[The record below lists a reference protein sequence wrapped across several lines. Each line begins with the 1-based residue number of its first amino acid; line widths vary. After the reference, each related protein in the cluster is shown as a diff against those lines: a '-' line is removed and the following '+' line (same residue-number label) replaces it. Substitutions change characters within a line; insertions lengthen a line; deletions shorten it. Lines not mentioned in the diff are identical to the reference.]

1 MRLLRRRKD
10 AETVSGT
17 AASDE
22 AVRVSAEG
30 LIALHQAARLLPLRA
45 GAVRARQA
53 GSYVSAFKGRGM
65 EFDEVRPY
73 LPGDDVR
80 SLDWRVTA
88 RTGKPHT
95 KLFREERERP
105 VLVWVDYRKPMFF
118 ATRGAYKA
126 VVAARAAALL
136 AWSAVAHGDR
146 LGGMVFS
153 EQDHLELRPG
163 QGKAA
168 ALHLIRHLA
177 EHPAWDAEKRGS
189 ADSDAPWSLA
199 RLHRVARP
207 GSLIFLISDFRG
219 LDARAEANLKDL
231 SRHSDLVLI
240 FVHDPLEKELPPAG
254 NYRLSDGARDLT
266 IDTGDTRLRSNHSQR
281 FMAHEQRLKALCS
294 RNSMFLLPCSTSCDI
309 TLTLQQGL
317 RLTRA

>member
-1 MRLLRRRKD
+1 MSLLRRRKGD
-10 AETVSGT
+10 DTAPETVP
-17 AASDE
+17 ADE
-22 AVRVSAEG
+22 AVRVSVEG
-30 LIALHQAARLLPLRA
+30 LIGLHQAARLLPLRA

-105 VLVWVDYRKPMFF
+105 VLVWVDYRRPMFF

-136 AWSAVAHGDR
+136 AWSAIAHGDR

-153 EQDHLELRPG
+153 EQDHLELRPR
-163 QGKAA
+163 QGKSAV
-168 ALHLIRHLA
+168 LHFIRHLA
-177 EHPAWDAEKRGS
+177 GHPAWDAEKRES
-189 ADSDAPWSLA
+189 ADSEAPWSLA

-231 SRHSDLVLI
+231 ARHSDVVLL
-240 FVHDPLEKELPPAG
+240 FVHDPLEKRLPPDG
-254 NYRLSDGARDLT
+254 SYRLSNGKSDMT
-266 IDTGDTRLRSNHSQR
+266 IDTGDSGLRNDYQRRFLAHEERLR
-281 FMAHEQRLKALCS
+281 ALCS
-294 RNSMFLLPCSTSCDI
+294 RNGIFLLPCSTAGDV

-317 RLTRA
+317 RLTRV